1 VEGAGGGEVLP
12 AEVRGLDREGMEEWA
27 RREFEEGGRCGNE
40 VAREMARGLNPVR
53 KLCGKIVGEM
63 MRGEMGGMEGW
74 GGGGGGGEEDDDG
87 DLQEGL
93 KGG

>member
-1 VEGAGGGEVLP
+1 
-12 AEVRGLDREGMEEWA
+12 
-27 RREFEEGGRCGNE
+27 
-40 VAREMARGLNPVR
+40 VR